1 MDTDLLDETDQRHLL
16 DVARSALEA
25 RVRRERRPA
34 LVCGGVLALPR
45 AAFVSIHRDGDLRGC
60 LGRLSLDRPL
70 GETVADLA
78 GSVADSDPRFSP
90 LSPSELSFVQIEISV
105 LTPPHQIGSI
115 AEIEVGRHGL
125 IVERGSARGLL
136 LPQVATER
144 AWTRETFL
152 EQTCV
157 KAGLPRDAWKDGAT
171 VLAFEAQVFGESAE
185 WTTSVIRS

>member
-1 MDTDLLDETDQRHLL
+1 LDSYLLNETDQRQLL
-16 DVARSALEA
+16 ELARNALEA
-25 RVRRERRPA
+25 RVRRERCPA
-34 LVCGGVLALPR
+34 AVWVGALALPR

-60 LGRLSLDRPL
+60 LGRLRVDRPL

-90 LSPSELSFVQIEISV
+90 LLPSELPFVQIEISV
-105 LTPPHQIGSI
+105 LTPPHPIGSI

-125 IVERGSARGLL
+125 IVERGSSRGLL

-144 AWTRETFL
+144 SWTRETFL
-152 EQTCV
+152 EQTCI

-171 VLAFEAQVFGESAE
+171 VLAFEAQVFGESEE
-185 WTTSVIRS
+185 WTISAIPS